1 MLKIPRDFSLSVA
14 FAALA
19 AIAVLTV
26 QSLLHLPYQIRFS
39 SPALNYWLVA
49 CSAFAVPVLLFWI
62 SRKLETKWLRTL
74 VIVLSVLLLLP
85 CAVIAGCATLEAPTA
100 NEKGDGSYEL
110 ISEASDGSK
119 NFRLYRTN
127 CGATCAFG
135 LDLREER
142 EILWGAKL
150 VSPMW
155 SLYRASEGRVVV
167 KKSTVS
173 VLHKT
178 DILVVLPI

>member
-1 MLKIPRDFSLSVA
+1 M
-14 FAALA
+14 
-19 AIAVLTV
+19 
-26 QSLLHLPYQIRFS
+26 
-39 SPALNYWLVA
+39 
-49 CSAFAVPVLLFWI
+49 
-62 SRKLETKWLRTL
+62 ETKWLRTL